1 MSADLSP
8 PAVPVPPAPRRSDH
22 SPWNYLLLIPIVV
35 PLLTFLYNRETP
47 QLFGI
52 PFFYWF
58 QMLLAPLAVLA
69 SVSAFY
75 LARRT
80 PVARG
85 TRVAGRTGRT
95 GREG

>member
-8 PAVPVPPAPRRSDH
+8 PIAKRSDY
-22 SPWNYLLLIPIVV
+22 SPWNYLLLIPIVL

-75 LARRT
+75 LARR
-80 PVARG
+80 AKR
-85 TRVAGRTGRT
+85 
-95 GREG
+95 REG

>member
-8 PAVPVPPAPRRSDH
+8 PVSRRSDH
-22 SPWNYLLLIPIVV
+22 SPWNYLLLIPIVL
-35 PLLTFLYNRETP
+35 PLLTFLYNSETP
-47 QLFGI
+47 RLFGI

-58 QMLLAPLAVLA
+58 QMLLAPLAVIA

-80 PVARG
+80 KGARSIDA
-85 TRVAGRTGRT
+85 RSNR
-95 GREG
+95 REG

>member
-8 PAVPVPPAPRRSDH
+8 PAPSRTRHSRSDH
-22 SPWNYLLLIPIVV
+22 SPWNYLLLIPIVL
-35 PLLTFLYNRETP
+35 PLLTFLYNHETP
-47 QLFGI
+47 ELFGI

-69 SVSAFY
+69 TVSVFY
-75 LARRT
+75 LTRRT
-80 PVARG
+80 
-85 TRVAGRTGRT
+85 GRAGRT

>member
-8 PAVPVPPAPRRSDH
+8 PASSRSEQRRSDH
-22 SPWNYLLLIPIVV
+22 SPWNYLLAIPIVL

-47 QLFGI
+47 KVLGI

-69 SVSAFY
+69 TVSAFY
-75 LARRT
+75 LARR
-80 PVARG
+80 
-85 TRVAGRTGRT
+85 GRHVR
-95 GREG
+95 REG

>member
-8 PAVPVPPAPRRSDH
+8 PAHSRSDH
-22 SPWNYLLLIPIVV
+22 SPWNYLLLIPIVL
-35 PLLTFLYNRETP
+35 PLLTFLYNSETP
-47 QLFGI
+47 KLFGI

-80 PVARG
+80 R
-85 TRVAGRTGRT
+85 RTQA
-95 GREG
+95 EG

>member
-8 PAVPVPPAPRRSDH
+8 PASRRSDYN
-22 SPWNYLLLIPIVV
+22 PWNYLLLAPIVL
-35 PLLTFLYNRETP
+35 PLLTFLYNHETP
-47 QLFGI
+47 KLFGI

-69 SVSAFY
+69 TVSVFY
-75 LARRT
+75 L
-80 PVARG
+80 
-85 TRVAGRTGRT
+85 TRHAQLSRRT

>member
-8 PAVPVPPAPRRSDH
+8 PPSRRSDY
-22 SPWNYLLLIPIVV
+22 SPWNYLLLAPIVL
-35 PLLTFLYNRETP
+35 PLLTFLYNHETP
-47 QLFGI
+47 RLFGI

-80 PVARG
+80 RRNR
-85 TRVAGRTGRT
+85 RVQ
-95 GREG
+95 REG

>member
-8 PAVPVPPAPRRSDH
+8 PAARRSDH
-22 SPWNYLLLIPIVV
+22 SPWNYLLLIPIVL
-35 PLLTFLYNRETP
+35 PLLTFLYNSETP
-47 QLFGI
+47 KLFGI

-75 LARRT
+75 LARR
-80 PVARG
+80 AR
-85 TRVAGRTGRT
+85 RTQA
-95 GREG
+95 EG